1 MITYAIREYVRQR
14 IGALVR
20 IARSSGVN
28 ANRIDEVKGRARD
41 GEEPD
46 QQIPATRYQ
55 HYGFRSSPPA
65 DSEYVIIGAGDV
77 GQRVCIASETPGTGP
92 GSQASGEVEVYC
104 KHGQQLTYDKD
115 GHATLQVASGKK
127 VAITANG
134 ATIEIT
140 AAGKVTVTSAAG
152 QDVQVNGGALKVA
165 RDTDPVAPT
174 ATMATLL
181 TAIIALINAAA
192 PGTISPAQAAALAL
206 QIGTIN
212 GGAAQFKG

>member
-55 HYGFRSSPPA
+55 QYGFRSSPPA

-92 GSQASGEVEVYC
+92 GSQASGEVEVYA
-104 KHGQQLTYDKD
+104 KTGQRIILNKD
-115 GHATLQVASGKK
+115 GLITISAS
-127 VAITANG
+127 G
-134 ATIEIT
+134 ATIEIAT
-140 AAGKVTVTSAAG
+140 TGKVTVTSAAG
-152 QDVQVNGGALKVA
+152 QDVQVNGGSLRVA